1 MGSAATWIRCG
12 KATIGWEIFCAGIA
26 VLQEYLWLAKYR
38 CLQMDAV
45 AVGVHA
51 QRAWRTTS
59 LHLVYQDLSV
69 LSQRFAE
76 TGKGATFE
84 RLLDLANS
92 GDCTD
97 KRDKVYA
104 LVGLMP
110 LSVAYSLRP
119 DYNLPEWKV
128 YMEAAKAFMQN
139 DNNLDVLREGNPWG
153 PTKGPSWAAD
163 WSWPGRIR
171 WTRIDQQIWGPAYL
185 FSRNTACK
193 HGTPYRASG
202 HCGHDEVPFDE
213 SSLHCTGMIVD
224 SISVLSARGVGY
236 FSRSEDSIVRPSRWK
251 SAYGDCTATAEA
263 LYRTLICDRVA
274 YGHKAGPQHS
284 AIFNLPSTFA
294 LGGPQFKDRGWAFL
308 TGQEGY
314 YFRWEQFRAGMRDFP
329 MGEYQFDDFFSDE
342 VPPEA
347 SEFVFIEAYS
357 CFDRSCKK
365 RRFMTTTNGFMGWV
379 PDNIYS
385 NEDQQTQPGDLI
397 AIVFGYSTPL
407 AIRPLGDRYQVLGE
421 AYVQGLMDG
430 EAITT
435 LEEGKYETQSFVF
448 C

>member
-1 MGSAATWIRCG
+1 
-12 KATIGWEIFCAGIA
+12 
-26 VLQEYLWLAKYR
+26 LW
-38 CLQMDAV
+38 
-45 AVGVHA
+45 
-51 QRAWRTTS
+51 T
-59 LHLVYQDLSV
+59 
-69 LSQRFAE
+69 
-76 TGKGATFE
+76 
-84 RLLDLANS
+84 
-92 GDCTD
+92 
-97 KRDKVYA
+97 
-104 LVGLMP
+104 
-110 LSVAYSLRP
+110 
-119 DYNLPEWKV
+119 
-128 YMEAAKAFMQN
+128 
-139 DNNLDVLREGNPWG
+139 
-153 PTKGPSWAAD
+153 
-163 WSWPGRIR
+163 
-171 WTRIDQQIWGPAYL
+171 
-185 FSRNTACK
+185 
-193 HGTPYRASG
+193 
-202 HCGHDEVPFDE
+202 
-213 SSLHCTGMIVD
+213 
-224 SISVLSARGVGY
+224 
-236 FSRSEDSIVRPSRWK
+236 
-251 SAYGDCTATAEA
+251 AYGDCTATAEA